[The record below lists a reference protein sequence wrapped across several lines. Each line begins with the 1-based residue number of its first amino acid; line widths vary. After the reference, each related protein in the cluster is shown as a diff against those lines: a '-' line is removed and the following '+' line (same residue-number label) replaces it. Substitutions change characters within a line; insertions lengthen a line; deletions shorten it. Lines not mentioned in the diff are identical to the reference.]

1 MGVFKRKQTKCTQE
15 NGGNEVRKIR
25 CDEVYVLTTEIISNH
40 DDGSGWDLNVLRYIT
55 WGPKKMAFIMNFFQ
69 GKD

>member
-40 DDGSGWDLNVLRYIT
+40 DDGSGW
-55 WGPKKMAFIMNFFQ
+55 GPQCVTF
-69 GKD
+69 

>member
-1 MGVFKRKQTKCTQE
+1 MFIFIVAIQIINLGGKSMGIFKRKQTKCTQE

-40 DDGSGWDLNVLRYIT
+40 DDGSGW
-55 WGPKKMAFIMNFFQ
+55 GPQCVTF
-69 GKD
+69 